1 MGSPKIC
8 ASPSWVMNPSNAGPS
23 QASETS
29 IHGWMRRER
38 ATAPRYRGGQARA
51 ITRLLSDRLRQR
63 PRRSPLNVWR
73 EITWYTTFSLVQ
85 TVTARDGY
93 SQYTP
98 VTSAP
103 SSATTRRILS
113 IDVARGVAMILMA
126 IDHVRVYAG
135 VPPGGPLPGVFFTRW
150 ITNFVAPAFAFL
162 SGTSAYLL
170 GRKLGSTRALSRYLL
185 TRGLVLVL
193 LELTVIRVAWT
204 FNFRFGEYLL
214 AGVIWMLGWC
224 MVLMSALVWLP
235 VAAIGGFGI
244 AVIFLHNVMDIVAPP
259 SDAIAQSALG
269 WLWQILYYGGPIQL
283 GANGPTLAVLY
294 SIFPWIGVMAAGYAF
309 GAIMTLE
316 PKRRDRICVMIGV
329 GAVAL
334 FFLLRTLDVYG
345 DPRHWHATGPT
356 PLPTFFRYINT
367 SKYPASLQFL
377 LMTLGPLFLL
387 LPLFEHARGKL
398 GEIVA
403 TYGRVPLF
411 YYLLHIPAIHL
422 AAVFVSL
429 IREGRVDG
437 WLFENHPMMNPPPPP
452 GYMWSLGL
460 LYFVW
465 LIVIATLYFPSRW
478 YWRRKSTAP
487 ARWMRFV

>member
-1 MGSPKIC
+1 
-8 ASPSWVMNPSNAGPS
+8 
-23 QASETS
+23 
-29 IHGWMRRER
+29 MRRER
-38 ATAPRYRGGQARA
+38 STDPRYRELHSRA
-51 ITRLLSDRLRQR
+51 IARLLFDRLQQR

-73 EITWYTTFSLVQ
+73 EIILHTTFSVVQ
-85 TVTARDGY
+85 TVAVRDGY

-103 SSATTRRILS
+103 SSPTTRRILS

-135 VPPGGPLPGVFFTRW
+135 VPPGGPRPGVFFTRW

-185 TRGLVLVL
+185 TRGLILVL
-193 LELTVIRVAWT
+193 LELTVIRIAWT

-235 VAAIGGFGI
+235 VAAIGAFGV

-283 GANGPTLAVLY
+283 GERGPTLAVLY

-309 GAIMTLE
+309 GAIMTME
-316 PKRRDRICVMIGV
+316 ARRRDRICVLIGV

-356 PLPTFFRYINT
+356 PLPTFFRFINT

-377 LMTLGPLFLL
+377 LMTLGPMFLL

-403 TYGRVPLF
+403 TYGRVPMF
-411 YYLLHIPAIHL
+411 YYLLHIPTIHL
-422 AAVFVSL
+422 AAVIVSL

-452 GYMWSLGL
+452 GYTWSLAL
-460 LYFVW
+460 LYLVW
-465 LIVIATLYFPSRW
+465 AIVVAALFFPSRW
-478 YWRRKSTAP
+478 YWRRKSADP
-487 ARWMRFV
+487 ARWMKFV